1 MEENEL
7 TPNRHIIEENYKKYQ
22 NLFNSILENIESKL
36 KSCIKLVSAPT
47 YKARIKSFSSYYKK
61 ILRNKPK
68 LAIHSKKLITLTDMI
83 GIRVICPFLEDLQTV
98 QKIIEKNFD
107 VVEVEIKGAEQSF
120 REFGYESVHVLVKIP
135 KKCLPKDNFLE
146 IPDDLVCEIQIRTIL
161 QDAWAEVEH
170 ELVYKSEF
178 NPFDKPL
185 RRKLA
190 SINASLCLADMIFQE
205 IRDYQNRLQQELG
218 TRRNTFYEKADQ
230 LTEKDRTLFPAE
242 KENQNLYAASSSEN
256 SESIDDLVLKALH
269 EHNSENFEE
278 AIEIYT
284 KILNQKDK
292 IGKTVASVIF
302 KHRGMANFASNNYED
317 AIKDFNECINL
328 DSKAFKAYYYLG
340 IVYSVLN
347 EHDKAI
353 DCYNKSL
360 ELDAF
365 QSHVY
370 YRRALSLYYIGN
382 YENSMKDIGN
392 AENLGLADE
401 DIKNLKANLLKK
413 FGMNF

>member
-1 MEENEL
+1 MEQSEL
-7 TPNRHIIEENYKKYQ
+7 TPNKHIIEENYNKYQ
-22 NLFNSILENIESKL
+22 NLFNSILENVETKL
-36 KSCIKLVSAPT
+36 KNCIKLISAPT
-47 YKARIKSFSSYYKK
+47 YKARIKSFPSYYKK
-61 ILRNKPK
+61 ILRNKPE
-68 LAIHSKKLITLTDMI
+68 LAIHSKKLICLTDMI

-120 REFGYESVHVLVKIP
+120 REFGYESVHVLIKIP
-135 KKCLPKDNFLE
+135 ENCFPKDNSLE
-146 IPDDLVCEIQIRTIL
+146 IPEDLVCEIQIRTIL

-170 ELVYKSEF
+170 ELIYKSEF

-230 LTEKDRTLFPAE
+230 LTENDKALFPSE
-242 KENQNLYAASSSEN
+242 KESQNLYEASSSEN
-256 SESIDDLVLKALH
+256 GESIDDLVLKALH
-269 EHNSENFEE
+269 EHNSENFKN

-292 IGKTVASVIF
+292 ISKTVASVIY
-302 KHRGMANFASNNYED
+302 KHRGMANFASNNYEA

-340 IVYSVLN
+340 IVYSVLG
-347 EHDKAI
+347 EHKKAI
-353 DCYNKSL
+353 SCYNKSL

-370 YRRALSLYYIGN
+370 YRRALSLFYTGD

-392 AENLGLADE
+392 AENLGLSDE
-401 DIKNLKANLLKK
+401 DLKNLKANLLKK
-413 FGMNF
+413 FGMSF